1 MATRRPTGINAPN
14 GDIWE
19 FQDAKVGDLTQ
30 TGVTGATVA
39 AQISQLNDEIG
50 VITNLIDVQS
60 VNVAYPGS
68 GTDTEKVK
76 SIATGVY
83 SAITL
88 KRHFTIVNVN
98 DENGNYRGEMLISE
112 LSSNYSVALYLGYYT
127 STFFRVKNTGGTIT
141 VARVAEA

>member
-1 MATRRPTGINAPN
+1 M
-14 GDIWE
+14 
-19 FQDAKVGDLTQ
+19 
-30 TGVTGATVA
+30 
-39 AQISQLNDEIG
+39 
-50 VITNLIDVQS
+50 QS

-88 KRHFTIVNVN
+88 KRHFTVVNVN
-98 DENGNYRGEMLISE
+98 DENGNYRGEMVISE
-112 LSSNYSVALYLGYYT
+112 LSSNYSVGLYLGYYT
-127 STFFRVKNTGGTIT
+127 NVLFRVKNVGGTIT